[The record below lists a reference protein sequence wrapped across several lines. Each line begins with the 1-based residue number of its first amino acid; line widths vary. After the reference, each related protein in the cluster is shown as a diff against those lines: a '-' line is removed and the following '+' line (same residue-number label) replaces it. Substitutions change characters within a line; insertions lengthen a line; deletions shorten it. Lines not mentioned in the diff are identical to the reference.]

1 MYKVLLSPGSTEFES
16 RISLN
21 VLHRRHEKLRTV
33 LDMLQAAQRNCSQLA
48 LSNLMAAMHNW
59 RNEEKDDYRARG
71 EKDGIAYRLWM
82 EAKQFMRNEYRQDTT
97 VRWTDPPMPP
107 GCPGSLVLNTYVP
120 PAPEGAQ
127 EVCHAFAYRWA
138 IAAGKIHENPAYPA
152 AGWIAFNGMN
162 AAPVLY
168 PLGLTHYPSAR
179 SHGLMAVMAGDILA
193 MYEALP
199 NHTVVLGHSL
209 IAVTPTDWFGAN
221 NVQTFGKAPGRT
233 SVSCLAYAAPTGWIG
248 SENEWRRVA
257 DPGVARVVYRR
268 I

>member
-1 MYKVLLSPGSTEFES
+1 MYKVLLRPGDAEFES

-21 VLHRRHEKLRTV
+21 VFHRRNDKLRTV

-48 LSNLMAAMHNW
+48 LSNLMAALYNW
-59 RNEEKDDYRARG
+59 RNEERDDYRARG
-71 EKDGIAYRLWM
+71 EKEGIAYRLWM
-82 EAKQFMRNEYRQDTT
+82 EAKQWMRNVYRQDTT
-97 VRWTDPPMPP
+97 VRWADPPMPP
-107 GCPGSLVLNTYVP
+107 GCPGSFLVNTFVP
-120 PAPEGAQ
+120 SAPEGDQ

-138 IAAGKIHENPAYPA
+138 IAAGKIQENPAFPA
-152 AGWIAFNGMN
+152 AGRIAFNFQN

-179 SHGLMAVMAGDILA
+179 SHGVMSLMAGDIVA
-193 MYEALP
+193 MYETLA
-199 NHTVVLGHSL
+199 NHAVVLGHSL

-233 SVSCLAYAAPTGWIG
+233 SVTTLAYAAPSGWIG

-257 DPGVARVVYRR
+257 DPGIARVVYRR
-268 I
+268 N